1 MTGAFEYNPAAVAE
15 QIAMVQQTSGVLD
28 DIENRAKQALAQ
40 IRDFWDAQGATAYED
55 ASLIIHQGI
64 QQGRDTLANQAQVT
78 DVSHQ
83 DSIGTDAAAAASIAA
98 I

>member
-1 MTGAFEYNPAAVAE
+1 MTSFEYNPAALAE
-15 QIAMVQQTSGVLD
+15 QVAMVQQASGSLD
-28 DIENRAKQALAQ
+28 DIENRARQALAQ

-64 QQGRDTLANQAQVT
+64 SEGRDTLARQAQVT
-78 DVSHQ
+78 DMSHQ
-83 DSIGTDAAAAASIAA
+83 DQIGTDLAAASGIQS

>member
-1 MTGAFEYNPAAVAE
+1 MTSAFEYNPAVMAE
-15 QIAMVQQTSGVLD
+15 QVAMVQQTSGVLD

-78 DVSHQ
+78 DVSHHE
-83 DSIGTDAAAAASIAA
+83 SMGADAAAAAAIAA